1 MKTKMIMKMK
11 KMMKVKNVMMKKK
24 KMMNKLK
31 KKIKLTITIKLD
43 NLGHQL
49 SQITWKEE
57 IFNKNQSKKNFLRK
71 KVGINKQE

>member
-1 MKTKMIMKMK
+1 MIMKMK

-24 KMMNKLK
+24 KMKTKLK

-43 NLGHQL
+43 KLGHQF

-57 IFNKNQSKKNFLRK
+57 IFNKNQSKSKIK
-71 KVGINKQE
+71 